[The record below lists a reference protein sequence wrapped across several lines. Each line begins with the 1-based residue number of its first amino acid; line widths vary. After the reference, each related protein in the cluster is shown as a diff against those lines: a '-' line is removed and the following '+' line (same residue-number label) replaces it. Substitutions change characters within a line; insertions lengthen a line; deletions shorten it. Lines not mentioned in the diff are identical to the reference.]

1 MERKKIALVIG
12 AGSVKSAAALGVL
25 RVLQQAGIQPD
36 LVVGCSGGAL
46 YAAAVALGLEMETA
60 ASLTRQLWTRELIGK
75 RNKRA
80 LLQVAL
86 PKKLGF
92 DGRFGLRDDTLIRHR
107 LNEAFGQRTFADTQI
122 PLFITATDFM
132 TGEQVVLEN
141 GRLTDAVRASM
152 AIPFVFSPWQVDG
165 RLLVDGYLSDPLPVN
180 VAMRE
185 GADVILALGFES
197 PGQHTMDSPLRY
209 AFQLSSIMTNS
220 IFKARLAFQN
230 LAHHAEILLLLP
242 QFRQRI
248 GMFNSDK
255 FPAIIAA
262 GEEAM
267 QAQLPYLQ
275 TVMSQSDRSA
285 YSEQYSVVS
294 ELKTD
299 H

>member
-12 AGSVKSAAALGVL
+12 AGSVKCAAALGVL
-25 RVLQQAGIQPD
+25 RVLHQAGIKPD

-46 YAAAVALGLEMETA
+46 YAAAVALGLEVETA
-60 ASLTRQLWTRELIGK
+60 VSLTRQLWTKELTGR
-75 RNKRA
+75 RNTRA
-80 LLQVAL
+80 LLQAVL
-86 PKKLGF
+86 PRQLGF
-92 DGRFGLRDDTLIRHR
+92 NGRFGLRDDALIRQR
-107 LNEAFGQRTFADTQI
+107 LDDAFGSQTFADTPI

-132 TGEQVVLEN
+132 TGQQVVLQN
-141 GRLTDAVRASM
+141 GRLAEAVRASM
-152 AIPFVFSPWQVDG
+152 AIPFVFAPWEVDG

-180 VAMRE
+180 VAIRE

-220 IFKARLAFQN
+220 IFKARLAFHN

-248 GMFNSDK
+248 SLFDTDK

-262 GEEAM
+262 GEEVM
-267 QAQLPYLQ
+267 QAHLPYLQ
-275 TVMSQSDRSA
+275 TVI
-285 YSEQYSVVS
+285 SERWSVIG
-294 ELKTD
+294 EQ
-299 H
+299 

>member
-1 MERKKIALVIG
+1 MGYLEKKHEMKRKKIALVIG
-12 AGSVKSAAALGVL
+12 AGSVKCAAALGAL
-25 RVLQQAGIQPD
+25 RVLRQAGIAPD

-46 YAAAVALGLEMETA
+46 YAAAVALGLDVEKA
-60 ASLTRQLWTRELIGK
+60 VSLTRQLWTKELTGK
-75 RNKRA
+75 RNRRA
-80 LLQVAL
+80 LLQAAL
-86 PKKLGF
+86 PRQLGF
-92 DGRFGLRDDTLIRHR
+92 DGRFGLRHDALMRQRLDD
-107 LNEAFGQRTFADTQI
+107 AFGSQTFADTQI

-132 TGEQVVLEN
+132 TGEQVVLNN

-152 AIPFVFSPWQVDG
+152 ATPFVFAPWEVDG
-165 RLLVDGYLSDPLPVN
+165 RLLVDGFLSDPLPVN
-180 VAMRE
+180 VAIRE

-220 IFKARLAFQN
+220 IFKARLAFHN

-248 GMFNSDK
+248 GLFDTDK
-255 FPAIIAA
+255 FPAIITA

-275 TVMSQSDRSA
+275 SMI
-285 YSEQYSVVS
+285 SEQYSVFS
-294 ELKTD
+294 D
-299 H
+299 Q